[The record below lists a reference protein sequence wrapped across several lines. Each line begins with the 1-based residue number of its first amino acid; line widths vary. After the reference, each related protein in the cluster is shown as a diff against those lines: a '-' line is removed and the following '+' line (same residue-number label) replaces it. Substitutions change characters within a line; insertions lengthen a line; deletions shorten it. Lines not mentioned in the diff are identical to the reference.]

1 MKQLLLAS
9 AALMSMACAA
19 SAERYVM
26 ITHTM
31 GTDPFWPIVEM
42 GGRDAAEQVGADFEH
57 NFAPS
62 GDMADMARLIESAA
76 ATQPDGI
83 IVSLPD
89 PDALGGAVTDAT
101 EAGIPVI
108 TINAGEEYSEQLGA
122 LMHIGQSSKVAG
134 QGAGERLLEEK
145 GEIGRALCLNHEAFN
160 TDLVTRCEGFF
171 DAIGQDL
178 NMIDVS
184 NDVAQ
189 ITTRT
194 AAALQ
199 SDPEVDTLLA
209 VAPHTC
215 EAAATA
221 IDEVGAA
228 DVNLVCFDLSAGVI
242 DLIEEGKVD
251 FTIDQQP
258 YLQGYLG
265 VIFLNL
271 YNTRSGMVPPIDV
284 PSGPGFVDQANASA
298 VREQAGTYR

>member
-1 MKQLLLAS
+1 MKKLLFAS
-9 AALMSMACAA
+9 AALAFVAGAA
-19 SAERYVM
+19 SADRYVL

-31 GTDPFWPIVEM
+31 GTDPFWPIVET
-42 GGRDAAEQVGADFEH
+42 GGREAAEQIGAEFEH

-62 GDMADMARLIESAA
+62 GDMADMARLIESAT

-89 PDALGGAVTDAT
+89 PDALGGAVTAAT

-108 TINAGEEYSEQLGA
+108 TINSGEEYSKQFGA
-122 LMHIGQSSKVAG
+122 MMHIGQSSAVAG
-134 QGAGERLLEEK
+134 HGAGERLLEEK

-199 SDPEVDTLLA
+199 SDPEIDTLLA

-215 EAAATA
+215 EAATTA
-221 IDEVGAA
+221 IEEVGAE
-228 DVNLVCFDLSAGVI
+228 DVNLVCFDLSTGVI
-242 DLIEEGKVD
+242 NLIEAGKVD

-258 YLQGYLG
+258 YMQGYLG

-271 YNTRSGMVPPIDV
+271 YNTRSGMMPPIDV
-284 PSGPGFVDQANASA
+284 PSGPGFVDQGNAAA
-298 VREQAGTYR
+298 VQAQAGTYR